1 MIYGRDILRQPW
13 MATRS
18 NPTLVNQWFA
28 NPSKDL
34 LSGLVVAFAMI
45 PEAIAFSGI
54 AGVDPKVGLFGAFCL
69 SLTIAVVGGRMAMIT
84 SATGS
89 TALLMTGLVAT
100 GEARGP
106 GLGVQ
111 YLMVAGLVTGLLQIA
126 WGYLRLAYQMRFVPQ
141 GVLSGF
147 VNALALLIFQ
157 AQLPQL
163 GLDLHHSDGASL
175 LPHGGQ
181 IPIVW
186 GLVLLGLAIIYGLPR
201 LTRVV
206 PSQLIAIVVLTLIS
220 GFSFDIPIFN
230 SLGTPPVGWLSFSVG
245 FGFDI
250 PTVSSLGTL
259 PAGLPSF
266 SLPFG
271 EGGLPF
277 SLDTLGLVLPTAL
290 AISLV
295 GLMETFLTQDILDD
309 KTDTS
314 SDKNVEARG
323 QGIANIVSSLFGGMA
338 GCALVGQSVMNI
350 DNGGRTRLSTLF
362 SGVSLLAMILLAGPL
377 IKQIPMAALVA
388 VMVSIAVS
396 TADINGLRNL
406 RRIPKSDTS
415 VMVMTFAVTMLTTPH
430 NLALGVIAGVA
441 LAGILFSRKVAKVI
455 EVESMEISPD
465 ELRYRVKGQL
475 FFVSKVYFVQGFDLH
490 DHPARITIDLSS
502 AHIWDQSGVAA
513 LDQVVRKLRLG
524 GSQVNVEGLNEESL
538 DLFERIGGQESA
550 HA

>member
-1 MIYGRDILRQPW
+1 
-13 MATRS
+13 MAKRS
-18 NPTLVNQWFA
+18 TPTLMNQWLA

-111 YLMVAGLVTGLLQIA
+111 YLMVAGLVTGLLQIL

-163 GLDLHHSDGASL
+163 GLNLHAADDSHGASSL
-175 LPHGGQ
+175 LPHGVQ

-186 GLVLLGLAIIYGLPR
+186 GLVLLGLVIIYGLPR

-206 PSQLIAIVVLTLIS
+206 PSQLVAIVVLTVI
-220 GFSFDIPIFN
+220 
-230 SLGTPPVGWLSFSVG
+230 SVG
-245 FGFDI
+245 FSFDI

-259 PAGLPSF
+259 PSGLPSF

-271 EGGLPF
+271 AGGVPF

-309 KTDTS
+309 KTDTTTN
-314 SDKNVEARG
+314 KNVEARG
-323 QGIANIVSSLFGGMA
+323 QGMANIVSSLFGGMA
-338 GCALVGQSVMNI
+338 GCALVGQSVMNV

-362 SGVSLLAMILLAGPL
+362 SGVSLLAMILLAGPWL
-377 IKQIPMAALVA
+377 KQIPMAALVA
-388 VMVSIAVS
+388 VMISIAVS

-415 VMVMTFAVTMLTTPH
+415 VMLMTFAVTMLTTPH
-430 NLALGVIAGVA
+430 NLALGVLAGVA

-455 EVESMEISPD
+455 HVEIIDPNEK
-465 ELRYRVKGQL
+465 ERLYRVTGQL

-490 DHPARITIDLSS
+490 DHPQRITIDMSG

-513 LDQVVRKLRLG
+513 LDQVMRKFRSG
-524 GSQVNVEGLNEESL
+524 GSLVELVGLNEESL
-538 DLFERIGGQESA
+538 DLFERIGGQQSA

>member
-1 MIYGRDILRQPW
+1 
-13 MATRS
+13 MAKRS
-18 NPTLVNQWFA
+18 SPTLVNQWFS

-69 SLTIAVVGGRMAMIT
+69 SLTIAVVGGRTAMIT

-100 GEARGP
+100 GEARGA

-111 YLMVAGLVTGLLQIA
+111 YLMVAGLVTGVLQIL

-163 GLDLHHSDGASL
+163 GLSLHAGDADHGASSL

-181 IPIVW
+181 IPIGW
-186 GLVLLGLAIIYGLPR
+186 GLVLLGLLIIYGLPR

-206 PSQLIAIVVLTLIS
+206 PSQLVAIVVLTLIS
-220 GFSFDIPIFN
+220 VGFS
-230 SLGTPPVGWLSFSVG
+230 
-245 FGFDI
+245 FDI

-259 PAGLPSF
+259 PGGLPSF
-266 SLPFG
+266 HLPFG
-271 EGGLPF
+271 AEGVPF
-277 SLDTLGLVLPTAL
+277 NLDTLGLVLPTAL

-309 KTDTS
+309 KTDSTS
-314 SDKNVEARG
+314 NKNVEARG
-323 QGIANIVSSLFGGMA
+323 QGMANIVSSLFGGMA
-338 GCALVGQSVMNI
+338 GCALVGQSVMNV

-362 SGVSLLAMILLAGPL
+362 SGVSLLAMILLAGPWL
-377 IKQIPMAALVA
+377 RQIPMAALVA
-388 VMVSIAVS
+388 VMISIAVS

-430 NLALGVIAGVA
+430 NLALGVLAGVA

-455 EVESMEISPD
+455 RVETIDVSDQER
-465 ELRYRVKGQL
+465 RYRVMGQL
-475 FFVSKVYFVQGFDLH
+475 FFVSKVYFLQGFDLH
-490 DHPARITIDLSS
+490 DHPERIVIDLSS

-513 LDQVVRKLRLG
+513 LDQVIRKLRLG
-524 GSQVNVEGLNEESL
+524 GSEVMIEGLNEESL

>member
-1 MIYGRDILRQPW
+1 
-13 MATRS
+13 MAQRS
-18 NPTLVNQWFA
+18 SPALVNQWFA

-100 GEARGP
+100 GEARGA

-111 YLMVAGLVTGLLQIA
+111 YLMVAGLVTGLLQIL

-163 GLDLHHSDGASL
+163 GLDLHAGGDGHAGGL

-186 GLVLLGLAIIYGLPR
+186 GLVLLGLVIIYGLPR
-201 LTRVV
+201 LTRLV
-206 PSQLIAIVVLTLIS
+206 PSQLVAIVVLTVIS
-220 GFSFDIPIFN
+220 IGFNLEIP
-230 SLGTPPVGWLSFSVG
+230 S
-245 FGFDI
+245 
-250 PTVSSLGTL
+250 VSSLGTL
-259 PAGLPSF
+259 PDGLPTF
-266 SLPFG
+266 AVPFG
-271 EGGLPF
+271 AGGVPF
-277 SLDTLGLVLPTAL
+277 NLDTLGLVLPTAL

-309 KTDTS
+309 KTDTTTN
-314 SDKNVEARG
+314 KNVEARG
-323 QGIANIVSSLFGGMA
+323 QGIANIVASLFGGMA
-338 GCALVGQSVMNI
+338 GCALVGQSVMNV

-362 SGVSLLAMILLAGPL
+362 SGVSLLAMILLAGPWL
-377 IKQIPMAALVA
+377 KQIPMAALVA
-388 VMVSIAVS
+388 VMISIAVS

-415 VMVMTFAVTMLTTPH
+415 VMLMTFAVTMLTTPH
-430 NLALGVIAGVA
+430 NLALGVLAGVA

-455 EVESMEISPD
+455 QVEAIDVSDQER
-465 ELRYRVKGQL
+465 RYRVVGQL
-475 FFVSKVYFVQGFDLH
+475 FFVSKIYFLQGFDLH
-490 DHPARITIDLSS
+490 DHPERIVIDLSS

-513 LDQVVRKLRLG
+513 LDQVIRKFRLG
-524 GSQVNVEGLNEESL
+524 GSEVSVEGLNDESL

>member
-1 MIYGRDILRQPW
+1 
-13 MATRS
+13 MAKRS
-18 NPTLVNQWFA
+18 SPTLVNQWFS

-69 SLTIAVVGGRMAMIT
+69 SLTIAVVGGRTAMIT

-100 GEARGP
+100 GEARGA

-111 YLMVAGLVTGLLQIA
+111 YLMVAGLVTGVLQIL
-126 WGYLRLAYQMRFVPQ
+126 WGYMRLAYQMRFVPQ

-163 GLDLHHSDGASL
+163 GLSLHAGDADHGASSL

-186 GLVLLGLAIIYGLPR
+186 GLVLLGLLIIYGLPR

-206 PSQLIAIVVLTLIS
+206 PSQLVAIVVLTLIS
-220 GFSFDIPIFN
+220 VGFS
-230 SLGTPPVGWLSFSVG
+230 
-245 FGFDI
+245 FDI

-259 PAGLPSF
+259 PGGLPSF
-266 SLPFG
+266 HLPFG
-271 EGGLPF
+271 AEGVPF
-277 SLDTLGLVLPTAL
+277 NLDTLGLVLPTAL

-309 KTDTS
+309 KTDSTS
-314 SDKNVEARG
+314 NKNVEARG
-323 QGIANIVSSLFGGMA
+323 QGMANIVSSLFGGMA
-338 GCALVGQSVMNI
+338 GCALVGQSVMNV

-362 SGVSLLAMILLAGPL
+362 SGVSLLAMILLAGPWL
-377 IKQIPMAALVA
+377 RQIPMAALVA
-388 VMVSIAVS
+388 VMISIAVS

-430 NLALGVIAGVA
+430 NLALGVLAGVA

-455 EVESMEISPD
+455 RVETIDVSDQER
-465 ELRYRVKGQL
+465 RYRVMGQL
-475 FFVSKVYFVQGFDLH
+475 FFVSKVYFLQGFDLH
-490 DHPARITIDLSS
+490 DHPERIVIDLSS

-513 LDQVVRKLRLG
+513 LDQVIRKLRLG
-524 GSQVNVEGLNEESL
+524 GSEVMIEGLNEESL

>member
-1 MIYGRDILRQPW
+1 
-13 MATRS
+13 MAKRS
-18 NPTLVNQWFA
+18 SPTLVNQWFA

-100 GEARGP
+100 GEMKGP

-111 YLMVAGLVTGLLQIA
+111 YLMVAGLLTGLLQII

-163 GLDLHHSDGASL
+163 GVNLHGGEESHAAEL
-175 LPHGGQ
+175 LPHGWWQ
-181 IPIVW
+181 IVNVW
-186 GLVLLGLAIIYGLPR
+186 GLVVLGLVIIYGLPR
-201 LTRVV
+201 LTRLV
-206 PSQLIAIVVLTLIS
+206 PSQLVAIIVLTAIS
-220 GFSFDIPIFN
+220 LAFS
-230 SLGTPPVGWLSFSVG
+230 
-245 FGFDI
+245 FDI

-259 PAGLPSF
+259 PDGLPSF
-266 SLPFG
+266 HLPFG
-271 EGGLPF
+271 ADGVPF
-277 SLDTLGLVLPTAL
+277 NYETLGIVLPTAL

-309 KTDTS
+309 RTDTTT
-314 SDKNVEARG
+314 DKNVEARG
-323 QGIANIVSSLFGGMA
+323 QGIANMVSSLFGGMA
-338 GCALVGQSVMNI
+338 GCALVGQSVMNV

-362 SGVSLLAMILLAGPL
+362 SGVSLLAMILLAGPWL
-377 IKQIPMAALVA
+377 KQIPMAALVA
-388 VMVSIAVS
+388 VMISIAVS

-415 VMVMTFAVTMLTTPH
+415 VMLMTFAVTMLTTPH

-441 LAGILFSRKVAKVI
+441 LAGILFSRKVAKGI
-455 EVESMEISPD
+455 QVETIDINEN
-465 ELRYRVKGQL
+465 ERRYRVVGQL
-475 FFVSKVYFVQGFDLH
+475 FFVSKVYFLQGFDMH
-490 DHPARITIDLSS
+490 DHPERISIDLSE
-502 AHIWDQSGVAA
+502 AHIWDQSGVSA
-513 LDQVVRKLRLG
+513 LDQVIRKLRQG
-524 GSQVNVEGLNEESL
+524 GSSVSVIGLNEESL
-538 DLFERIGGQESA
+538 DLFERIGGQDSA

>member
-1 MIYGRDILRQPW
+1 M
-13 MATRS
+13 
-18 NPTLVNQWFA
+18 
-28 NPSKDL
+28 
-34 LSGLVVAFAMI
+34 
-45 PEAIAFSGI
+45 
-54 AGVDPKVGLFGAFCL
+54 
-69 SLTIAVVGGRMAMIT
+69 VGGRTGMIT

-100 GEARGP
+100 GEARGA

-111 YLMVAGLVTGLLQIA
+111 YLMVAGLVTGLLQIL

-163 GLDLHHSDGASL
+163 GLDLHAGGDGHASGL

-186 GLVLLGLAIIYGLPR
+186 GLVALGLVIIYGLPR

-206 PSQLIAIVVLTLIS
+206 PSQLVAIVVLTAI
-220 GFSFDIPIFN
+220 
-230 SLGTPPVGWLSFSVG
+230 SVG
-245 FGFDI
+245 FSFDI

-259 PAGLPSF
+259 PAGLPTF

-271 EGGLPF
+271 EGGVPF

-309 KTDTS
+309 KTDTTTN
-314 SDKNVEARG
+314 KNVEARG

-338 GCALVGQSVMNI
+338 GCALVGQSVMNV

-362 SGVSLLAMILLAGPL
+362 SVSY
-377 IKQIPMAALVA
+377 
-388 VMVSIAVS
+388 
-396 TADINGLRNL
+396 TH
-406 RRIPKSDTS
+406 
-415 VMVMTFAVTMLTTPH
+415 LTLP
-430 NLALGVIAGVA
+430 
-441 LAGILFSRKVAKVI
+441 
-455 EVESMEISPD
+455 
-465 ELRYRVKGQL
+465 
-475 FFVSKVYFVQGFDLH
+475 
-490 DHPARITIDLSS
+490 TI
-502 AHIWDQSGVAA
+502 
-513 LDQVVRKLRLG
+513 
-524 GSQVNVEGLNEESL
+524 
-538 DLFERIGGQESA
+538 
-550 HA
+550 

>member
-1 MIYGRDILRQPW
+1 
-13 MATRS
+13 MAKRS
-18 NPTLVNQWFA
+18 SSTLVNQWFS

-89 TALLMTGLVAT
+89 TALLMTGLVAS
-100 GEARGP
+100 GEAMGP
-106 GLGVQ
+106 GLGVK
-111 YLMVAGLVTGLLQIA
+111 YLLVAGLVTGVLQIL
-126 WGYLRLAYQMRFVPQ
+126 WGYLRLADQMRFVPQ

-163 GLDLHHSDGASL
+163 GFGGGHGEGGEHAAGLL

-181 IPIVW
+181 VPVVW
-186 GLVLLGLAIIYGLPR
+186 ALVVLGLVIIYGLPR
-201 LTRVV
+201 LTRIV
-206 PSQLIAIVVLTLIS
+206 PSQLVAIIVLTAIS
-220 GFSFDIPIFN
+220 IGFH
-230 SLGTPPVGWLSFSVG
+230 
-245 FGFDI
+245 FDI
-250 PTVSSLGTL
+250 PTVSSLGNL
-259 PAGLPSF
+259 PDGLPSF
-266 SLPFG
+266 GSPFG
-271 EGGLPF
+271 RGSGGVPF
-277 SLDTLGLVLPTAL
+277 NLETLGLVLPTAL

-295 GLMETFLTQDILDD
+295 GLMESFLTQDILDD
-309 KTDTS
+309 KTDS
-314 SDKNVEARG
+314 PSNKNVEARG

-362 SGVSLLAMILLAGPL
+362 SGVSLLAMILLAGSWL
-377 IKQIPMAALVA
+377 KQIPMAALVA
-388 VMVSIAVS
+388 VMISIAVS
-396 TADINGLRNL
+396 TADINGLRNV

-415 VMVMTFAVTMLTTPH
+415 VMLMTFAVTMLTTPH
-430 NLALGVIAGVA
+430 NLALGVLAGVA

-455 EVESMEISPD
+455 RVESEQISAQ
-465 ELRYRVKGQL
+465 ERHYRVIGQL
-475 FFVSKVYFVQGFDLH
+475 FFVSTIYFVQGFDLH
-490 DHPARITIDLSS
+490 DHPERINIDLSQ

-513 LDQVVRKLRLG
+513 LDQVIRKLRLG
-524 GSQVNVEGLNEESL
+524 GSEITVVGMNQESL

>member
-1 MIYGRDILRQPW
+1 
-13 MATRS
+13 MAQRS
-18 NPTLVNQWFA
+18 SPALMNQWFA

-69 SLTIAVVGGRMAMIT
+69 SLTIAVVGGRAAMIT

-100 GEARGP
+100 GEARGA

-111 YLMVAGLVTGLLQIA
+111 YLMVAGLVTGLLQIL

-163 GLDLHHSDGASL
+163 GLDLHAGGDGHASGL

-186 GLVLLGLAIIYGLPR
+186 GLVALGLVIIYGLPR

-206 PSQLIAIVVLTLIS
+206 PSQLVAIVVLTAI
-220 GFSFDIPIFN
+220 
-230 SLGTPPVGWLSFSVG
+230 SVG
-245 FGFDI
+245 FSFDI

-259 PAGLPSF
+259 PAGLPTF

-271 EGGLPF
+271 EGGVPF

-309 KTDTS
+309 KTDTTTN
-314 SDKNVEARG
+314 KNVEARG

-338 GCALVGQSVMNI
+338 GCALVGQSVMNV

-362 SGVSLLAMILLAGPL
+362 SGVSLLAMILLAGPWL
-377 IKQIPMAALVA
+377 KQIPMAALVA
-388 VMVSIAVS
+388 VMISIAVS

-415 VMVMTFAVTMLTTPH
+415 VMLMTFAVTMLTTPH
-430 NLALGVIAGVA
+430 NLALGVLAGVA
-441 LAGILFSRKVAKVI
+441 LAGVLFSRKVAKVI
-455 EVESMEISPD
+455 QVEAIDLSDQER
-465 ELRYRVKGQL
+465 RYRVTGQL
-475 FFVSKVYFVQGFDLH
+475 FFVSKVYFLQGFDLH
-490 DHPARITIDLSS
+490 DHPERIVIDLSS

-513 LDQVVRKLRLG
+513 LDQVIRKFRMG
-524 GSQVNVEGLNEESL
+524 GSEVSVEGLNEESL

>member
-1 MIYGRDILRQPW
+1 
-13 MATRS
+13 MAKRS
-18 NPTLVNQWFA
+18 SSTLVNQWFS
-28 NPSKDL
+28 NPGKDL

-89 TALLMTGLVAT
+89 TALLMTGLVAS
-100 GEARGP
+100 GEGIGP
-106 GLGVQ
+106 GLGVK
-111 YLMVAGLVTGLLQIA
+111 YLLVAGLVTGVLQIL
-126 WGYLRLAYQMRFVPQ
+126 WGYMRLADQMRFVPQ

-163 GLDLHHSDGASL
+163 GFGGGHGEGGDHAVGLL

-181 IPIVW
+181 VPVVW
-186 GLVLLGLAIIYGLPR
+186 ALVVLGLVIIYGLPR

-206 PSQLIAIVVLTLIS
+206 PSQLVAIVVLTAIS
-220 GFSFDIPIFN
+220 IGFH
-230 SLGTPPVGWLSFSVG
+230 
-245 FGFDI
+245 FDI
-250 PTVSSLGTL
+250 PTVSSLGNL
-259 PAGLPSF
+259 PDGLPS
-266 SLPFG
+266 LGIPFG
-271 EGGLPF
+271 RGNGGVPF
-277 SLDTLGLVLPTAL
+277 NLETLGLVLPTAL

-295 GLMETFLTQDILDD
+295 GLMESFLTQDILDD
-309 KTDTS
+309 KTDSTS
-314 SDKNVEARG
+314 NKNVEARG

-350 DNGGRTRLSTLF
+350 DNGGRTRLSTFF
-362 SGVSLLAMILLAGPL
+362 SGVSLLAMILLAGSWL
-377 IKQIPMAALVA
+377 KQIPMAALVA
-388 VMVSIAVS
+388 VMISIAVS
-396 TADINGLRNL
+396 TADINGLRNV

-415 VMVMTFAVTMLTTPH
+415 VMLMTFAVTMLTTPH
-430 NLALGVIAGVA
+430 NLALGVLAGVA

-455 EVESMEISPD
+455 RVESEEISAQ
-465 ELRYRVKGQL
+465 ERHYRVIGQL
-475 FFVSKVYFVQGFDLH
+475 FFVSTIYFVQGFDLH
-490 DHPARITIDLSS
+490 DHPERISIDLSQ
-502 AHIWDQSGVAA
+502 AHIWDQSGVTA
-513 LDQVVRKLRLG
+513 LDQVIRKLRLG
-524 GSQVNVEGLNEESL
+524 GSEVTVVGMNQETL